1 MEIAIQILK
10 NRLQNLIS
18 DSKEYKD
25 GNTHLGELA
34 VRISE
39 VQYLIQRLEID
50 GRRREENR
58 RVEEKEFQD
67 SLGRFNG

>member
-10 NRLQNLIS
+10 NRLQNLLN
-18 DSKEYKD
+18 DYKEYKD
-25 GNTHLGELA
+25 GNTYLEECKN
-34 VRISE
+34 RISE

-67 SLGRFNG
+67 SLGRL